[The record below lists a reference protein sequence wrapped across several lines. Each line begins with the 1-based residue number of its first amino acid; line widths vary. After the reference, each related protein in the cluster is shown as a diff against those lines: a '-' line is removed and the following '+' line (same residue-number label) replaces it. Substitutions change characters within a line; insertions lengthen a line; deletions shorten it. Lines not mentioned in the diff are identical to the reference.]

1 MKLLLDTHV
10 FLWALMAPENLSP
23 SVYAL
28 LEDDDTGVFVS
39 AASAWEISTK
49 YRLGKLPG
57 AARVV
62 ADYSMAISG
71 LQAEP
76 LPITTSHALKAGLWS
91 APHRDPFDR
100 MLAAQAAIESLPLA
114 TTDRA
119 MRQFGV
125 QLLW

>member
-10 FLWALMAPENLSP
+10 FLWALMVPENLSP
-23 SVYAL
+23 SVRAL

-39 AASAWEISTK
+39 AVSAWEISTK

-62 ADYSMAISG
+62 ADYPKAISG

-76 LPITTSHALKAGLWS
+76 LPITTAHALKAGLWS

-100 MLAAQAAIESLPLA
+100 MLAAQAAVESLPLV

>member
-1 MKLLLDTHV
+1 MKLLLDTHI
-10 FLWALMAPENLSP
+10 FLWALMVPEKLPASLR
-23 SVYAL
+23 AL

-49 YRLGKLPG
+49 YRLGKLSG

-62 ADYSMAISG
+62 ADYPAAISG
-71 LQAEP
+71 LQAEQ
-76 LPITTSHALKAGLWS
+76 LPITAAHALKAGLWS
-91 APHRDPFDR
+91 VPHRDPFDR

-119 MRQFGV
+119 MQQFGV
-125 QLLW
+125 QLL